1 MGIEKIEM
9 DDCVSSILITHDEI
23 VKKCEELGQ
32 QITKDYAGQTPLLIG
47 LLRGS
52 VPFFAELI
60 KHIKCNMEMDFMDV
74 SSYESTHSTGIVK
87 IDKDIKNDIT
97 GRHIIF
103 IEDIVD
109 TGITLDC
116 ISNLFKKRNAA
127 SIEICTLID
136 KPEGRV
142 RKNIQPK
149 YCGFQIPK
157 KFVVGF
163 GLDYN
168 QLYRNLPYIGILKEE
183 IYCKK

>member
-9 DDCVSSILITHDEI
+9 DDCVSSILITHEEI
-23 VKKCEELGQ
+23 VNKCKEIGT
-32 QITKDYAGQTPLLIG
+32 QITEEYKGKRPLLIG

-60 KHIKCNMEMDFMDV
+60 KSIKCDMEMDFMDV
-74 SSYESTHSTGIVK
+74 CSYADTHSTGVVNI
-87 IDKDIKNDIT
+87 IKDIKSDVS
-97 GRHIIF
+97 GKHIIF
-103 IEDIVD
+103 VEDIVD

-116 ISNLFKKRNAA
+116 IINLFKRRKAA

-142 RKNIQPK
+142 RKNVQPK
-149 YCGFQIPK
+149 YCGFLIPN

-183 IYCKK
+183 IYRK